1 MDKTLSMINLFFPDQ
16 LKIGCLWDPSQANVV
31 FNVNNLK
38 KALAQYPQYRFEGA
52 NASNSAEVYQAAL
65 SLVNKGIDVFV
76 LPPDNIIYSAFD
88 AVVKAARIRNI
99 PIFLSDVERL
109 ADGALLTLGYDYN
122 SSGIQAAH
130 LVDRIIK
137 GADPAQIPFEIYRQL
152 TIGLNQNIAREIGI
166 KIPAAVLERA
176 TLIIGEDEASETES
190 NSKTL
195 ALFQFSSHSMM
206 EECAQGVMDELN
218 ASGVLKKYNI
228 VVERKNAQNE
238 FTLGQSIAQDIVR
251 RKYDF
256 IVSLSTPA
264 LQIMAQV
271 NQKIPHVFGSVTD
284 PYRMGVAKSPAEHL
298 PQLTGVATFQPV
310 EESFKVMRELLPHA
324 KRVGIVW
331 NPSEACSEACT
342 IKARTVA
349 QQYGFELI
357 EANVTSTTEVMDALH
372 SMLDRKIDI
381 FFTSGDNT
389 VLMAMES
396 IAEVLRK
403 YKIPYFGNSPSDIE
417 RGALIAVG
425 ADYYEVGRAVA
436 KLTEKVISGI
446 PPNNIPIQDCVP
458 IQIGL
463 NLSLAKEIGLQLP
476 ETFLKRVALIRR

>member
-1 MDKTLSMINLFFPDQ
+1 
-16 LKIGCLWDPSQANVV
+16 
-31 FNVNNLK
+31 
-38 KALAQYPQYRFEGA
+38 
-52 NASNSAEVYQAAL
+52 
-65 SLVNKGIDVFV
+65 
-76 LPPDNIIYSAFD
+76 
-88 AVVKAARIRNI
+88 
-99 PIFLSDVERL
+99 
-109 ADGALLTLGYDYN
+109 
-122 SSGIQAAH
+122 
-130 LVDRIIK
+130 
-137 GADPAQIPFEIYRQL
+137 
-152 TIGLNQNIAREIGI
+152 
-166 KIPAAVLERA
+166 
-176 TLIIGEDEASETES
+176 
-190 NSKTL
+190 
-195 ALFQFSSHSMM
+195 M

-238 FTLGQSIAQDIVR
+238 FTLGQSIAQDIVH
-251 RKYDF
+251 RKYDY

-264 LQIMAQV
+264 LQIMAQA

-310 EESFKVMRELLPHA
+310 GESFKVMRELLPHA

-342 IKARTVA
+342 IKARIAA

-372 SMLDRKIDI
+372 SILDRGIDL
-381 FFTSGDNT
+381 FLTSGDNT
-389 VLMAMES
+389 VLMAIES
-396 IAEVLRK
+396 ISAVLQRH
-403 YKIPYFGNSPSDIE
+403 KIPYFANSPSDVE

-436 KLTEKVISGI
+436 KITEKVISGI
-446 PPNNIPIQDCVP
+446 PSNNIPIQDCVP

-463 NLSLAKEIGLQLP
+463 NLPLAKEIGLQLP
-476 ETFLKRVALIRR
+476 ETFLKRVAIFRR